1 MSRLTGKMEKI
12 TAEHLMLL
20 TFIVLG
26 VVFFVEPIV
35 RDYPSDARVFPQM
48 MGSVVVAGSLLLLL
62 QNYLPGPLQTF
73 VAESVSIAQDVEDE
87 DIGIGDE
94 DEGDDEDDGMTEV
107 VQKEQPLHVAW
118 GYDLNNTIIMI
129 VFSTVYFFLGWAA
142 GFLYVTP
149 FFVFAYTYWF
159 RVDWWKG
166 LLLAAAATGIVYAFI
181 VFLLMPFDEGTLIL
195 QRGLI

>member
-1 MSRLTGKMEKI
+1 MSRLTGKIEEI

-20 TFIVLG
+20 TFIGLG
-26 VVFFVEPIV
+26 IIFFTEPII
-35 RDYPSDARVFPQM
+35 RDYPSDARAFPQM
-48 MGSVVVAGSLLLLL
+48 MSFVVILGSLLLLI

-87 DIGIGDE
+87 DIGIGGEDE
-94 DEGDDEDDGMTEV
+94 DEEKREV
-107 VQKEQPLHVAW
+107 VEKEQPLHVVW

-129 VFSTVYFFLGWAA
+129 AFSSIYFFLGWAI

-149 FFVFAYTYWF
+149 FFVFGYTYWF
-159 RVDWWKG
+159 RVKWYIG
-166 LLLAAAATGIVYAFI
+166 LLLAIFATGIVYGFI
-181 VFLLMPFDEGTLIL
+181 VFLLMPFDEGMLIF